1 MIKLKDIIKEEV
13 IKPLIESAYDDDAD
27 KQGRD
32 DGTSWMAN
40 SSAGDYGAKY
50 KGQIRYFDDED
61 SAKAYAK
68 SGSKDSK
75 GGGDDDKKD
84 KEDPG
89 KLSGSDFDR
98 QADKEEPKGVSNAE
112 TLLSKV
118 PDSYKEAQQMSPD
131 ELESLAK
138 ELDAEGEKVDKEVG
152 KQVDVVNSI
161 QPRPMALNKGG
172 ITLVLLPRDKQ
183 PDKEA
188 YDKYQ
193 EANQKLNDLKRDREK
208 LHDQSKRMM
217 GIRDDVIN
225 DQNAEKAISNL
236 EKKESPDDIIN
247 RFVDNYSDV
256 FYLEDGDDEHEVSFS
271 DLSDGMQ
278 KKIKDA
284 LLKRLDAVGDA
295 LKDYDETDVAQDG
308 TEAYKKAQEAFYDA
322 QDKFG
327 RGNDMVR
334 LAKDLDMDVS
344 DDKYDRLTYY

>member
-1 MIKLKDIIKEEV
+1 MIKLKDIIKEGV
-13 IKPLIESAYDDDAD
+13 IEPLLEAETYNLKSKKTGKIVTFTNKDNYKDAL
-27 KQGRD
+27 KG
-32 DGTSWMAN
+32 
-40 SSAGDYGAKY
+40 GDYEEPDA
-50 KGQIRYFDDED
+50 
-61 SAKAYAK
+61 
-68 SGSKDSK
+68 K
-75 GGGDDDKKD
+75 GGEDEKG

-98 QADKEEPKGVSNAE
+98 QADKEEPKGDSNAKAV
-112 TLLSKV
+112 LDKV
-118 PDSYKEAQQMSPD
+118 PNTYKEAQQMSPD
-131 ELESLAK
+131 ELENLAK

-161 QPRPMALNKGG
+161 QPRPMALNQGG
-172 ITLVLLPRDKQ
+172 RTLGLLPREKQ

-193 EANQKLNDLKRDREK
+193 EEMQKLNDLKRDRER

-225 DQNAEKAISNL
+225 DQNAEKAVSNL
-236 EKKESPDDIIN
+236 EKKESPDDIVN
-247 RFVDNYSDV
+247 RFVDQESDV
-256 FYLEDGDDEHEVSFS
+256 FYLEDGDDEHEVHFS

-284 LLKRLDAVGDA
+284 LQKRLDAVSDA
-295 LKDYDETDVAQDG
+295 LTDYDEADIDD
-308 TEAYKKAQEAFYDA
+308 TEKYKKAQDAFYDA

-327 RGNDMVR
+327 QGAGMMR

-344 DDKYDRLTYY
+344 DDKYDRLNYY

>member
-1 MIKLKDIIKEEV
+1 MIKLKDIIKEGV
-13 IKPLIESAYDDDAD
+13 IEPLLEAETY
-27 KQGRD
+27 KLKKK
-32 DGTSWMAN
+32 DGGKVVVFTNKDNYKKALKS
-40 SSAGDYGAKY
+40 GDYEEPEG
-50 KGQIRYFDDED
+50 
-61 SAKAYAK
+61 
-68 SGSKDSK
+68 K
-75 GGGDDDKKD
+75 GGEEEKG

-112 TLLSKV
+112 AILDKV
-118 PDSYKEAQQMSPD
+118 PNTYKEAQQMSPD
-131 ELESLAK
+131 ELENLAK

-161 QPRPMALNKGG
+161 KPRPMALNQGG
-172 ITLVLLPRDKQ
+172 RTLGLLPREKQ

-193 EANQKLNDLKRDREK
+193 EEIQKLNDLKRDREK

-225 DQNAEKAISNL
+225 DQNAEKAVSNL
-236 EKKESPDDIIN
+236 EKKESPDDIAN
-247 RFVDNYSDV
+247 RFLDQESDV
-256 FYLEDGDDEHEVSFS
+256 FYLEDGDDEHEVHFS

-284 LLKRLDAVGDA
+284 LQKRLDAVSDA
-295 LKDYDETDVAQDG
+295 LKDYDETDVAEDG
-308 TEAYKKAQEAFYDA
+308 TEAYRKAQDAFYDA
-322 QDKFG
+322 QEKH
-327 RGNDMVR
+327 GNGAPMMR

-344 DDKYDRLTYY
+344 DDKYDRLNYY